1 MLQKDTVHIAKN
13 MFLSAHPNITR
24 KDSAMCVDN
33 RLLFV
38 LWESLEDFVQSGTES
53 ILSRGDARLLVL
65 CSGSFMP
72 ERGIKGAAIQ
82 IAKLPAMKSREE
94 SSLQMERKFP
104 ISFYDLFKQREMR
117 WISCRSSWYYTCCDS
132 QYKGMVYPYTLSD
145 LSRHELKRN
154 RSA

>member
-1 MLQKDTVHIAKN
+1 
-13 MFLSAHPNITR
+13 
-24 KDSAMCVDN
+24 MCVDN

-38 LWESLEDFVQSGTES
+38 PWESLEDFVQSGTES

-72 ERGIKGAAIQ
+72 ERGIKRAAIQ

-104 ISFYDLFKQREMR
+104 ISFMICSNNGKCVGFRVEVLGIILAVTVNIKEWF
-117 WISCRSSWYYTCCDS
+117 IHIPCRICS
-132 QYKGMVYPYTLSD
+132 GM
-145 LSRHELKRN
+145 N
-154 RSA
+154 